1 MVKIQIR
8 LNRRGG
14 SHGGKGFTDST
25 SDLTPNIAGELGI
38 TVVPLNVHFGS
49 ETYRDGV
56 DLTTEDFY
64 RRLSQCKTLPTTSAP
79 APGTFAEVYDKLAK
93 QTNEI
98 LTITI
103 SSKLSATYKAAVDGK
118 EMSKSKVRIEVIDS
132 LSAIVGLGLIV
143 ISAAKA
149 ARAGASLD
157 DVIDVVYSSM
167 NRVDFRMAFDTL
179 EYLRRGGRIGTARA
193 FLGSALKVNPILI
206 IRDGITEGVTRV
218 RTRAKAI
225 DYLCDFVTSF
235 PDVEDVAIEDAA
247 TPDEAKILAER
258 LYSRFSKD
266 RIYWMKISPVIGT
279 HVGPHVLGVGV
290 LPK

>member
-1 MVKIQIR
+1 MAVKVV
-8 LNRRGG
+8 
-14 SHGGKGFTDST
+14 TDST

>member
-1 MVKIQIR
+1 MAVR
-8 LNRRGG
+8 VV
-14 SHGGKGFTDST
+14 TDST
-25 SDLTPNIAGELGI
+25 SDLTPEIADELGI

-64 RRLSQCKTLPTTSAP
+64 RRLPQCKTLPTTSAP
-79 APGTFAEVYDKLAK
+79 APGAFAEVYGKLAK
-93 QTNEI
+93 QTDEI

-118 EMSKSKVRIEVIDS
+118 EMSKSQARIEVIDS

-143 ISAAKA
+143 ISAAKV

-157 DVIDVVYSSM
+157 DVINVVYSSM
-167 NRVDFRMAFDTL
+167 KRVDFRMAFDTL
-179 EYLRRGGRIGTARA
+179 EYLRRGGRIGTAQA
-193 FLGSALKVNPILI
+193 FLGSALKVNPILS
-206 IRDGITEGVTRV
+206 IRDGVTEGVTRV
-218 RTRAKAI
+218 RTRARAI

-235 PDVEDVAIEDAA
+235 PDVEDVAIEDAT
-247 TPDEAKILAER
+247 TPAEAAVLAER
-258 LYSRFSKD
+258 LYSRFPKD
-266 RIYWMKISPVIGT
+266 RIYWMKVSPVIGT

>member
-1 MVKIQIR
+1 MAVKVV
-8 LNRRGG
+8 
-14 SHGGKGFTDST
+14 TDST

-193 FLGSALKVNPILI
+193 FLGSALKVNPILS